1 MSIFINAF
9 KDMSRFLITRLFHGI
24 MTLVIVVVLISALI
38 YIAPVDPARL
48 TFGQRSDISAVELKT
63 KQLGLDQP
71 LYKQML
77 FYLRDV
83 SPMAVIPSAGLEGN
97 PYHGV
102 ALATVLGDMV
112 LAIKLPYLR
121 DSFQTGRPVGELLA
135 QAIPKT
141 ILLAFL
147 AFIIAILLGIL
158 LGIVAALKKDTWID
172 NLIISFSVIGYS
184 VPSYVS
190 AIILALVFGYWLEQ
204 ITGLNIQGSLV
215 ELNDFG
221 DEVIVWK
228 NLILPAIALGIRP
241 LAVIAQLT
249 RSAFLDI
256 MNQDFIRT
264 AQAKGLSYIDVIKKH
279 AFRNSMNP
287 VVTAVSGWLASLL
300 AGAFFV
306 ENVFNF
312 KGLGQLTVTALLNYD
327 IPVILACVIFTSG
340 VFIFINIL
348 VDVIYKI
355 LDPKIKLG

>member
-1 MSIFINAF
+1 
-9 KDMSRFLITRLFHGI
+9 MSRFLITRLFHGI
-24 MTLVIVVVLISALI
+24 MTMVTVVILISALI

-48 TFGQRSDISAVELKT
+48 TFGQRSDSAAVDLKT

-71 LYKQML
+71 LYKQMF

-83 SPMAVIPSAGLEGN
+83 SPLAVVPFDQLDTN
-97 PYHGV
+97 PYNGV
-102 ALATVLGDMV
+102 SLFKTSDSKSLAL
-112 LAIKLPYLR
+112 KYPYLR
-121 DSFQTGRPVGELLA
+121 ESYQTGRSVTQMMK

-141 ILLAFL
+141 ILLALSAFL
-147 AFIIAILLGIL
+147 IAIILGVFLGI
-158 LGIVAALKKDTWID
+158 IAALKKDTWID
-172 NLIISFSVIGYS
+172 NMIVSLSVVGYS

-190 AIILALVFGYWLEQ
+190 AIVLALVFGYWLKNL
-204 ITGLNIQGSLV
+204 TGLNIQGSLV
-215 ELNDFG
+215 ELNDLG

-228 NLILPAIALGIRP
+228 NMLLPAIALGVRP

-256 MNQDFIRT
+256 LNQDFIRT
-264 AQAKGLSYIDVIKKH
+264 AKAKGLSFIDVIKKH

-340 VFIFINIL
+340 VFIFINIF
-348 VDVIYKI
+348 VDLIYKI
-355 LDPKIKLG
+355 LDPKIKLE